1 LRKALEALIEL
12 QEIDRQLYELYKAK
26 GDLPQKVE
34 SLLDES
40 EKLGQELLKMTTE
53 SSEKAARKSSIQNEI
68 AIFKDRLKRYESQL
82 YQVKTNKEYDAITL
96 ETENTQKLIDDLE
109 LEKIAIEYREADLIT
124 QIADLEQKR
133 AETIKSHAEHQTVLQ
148 EMMQKTASQEQGL
161 LGRRGR
167 VLPGLNRQIT
177 SSYERIRLA
186 KSGVAVAYLRDGSC
200 SECSTRIPPQRS
212 MEIRN
217 MDTLFYCEVCGRILV
232 WRTEE

>member
-53 SSEKAARKSSIQNEI
+53 NSEKAARKNSILTEI
-68 AIFKDRLKRYESQL
+68 AILKDKLKRYESQL

-109 LEKIAIEYREADLIT
+109 LEKIAIEYREADLTT
-124 QIADLEQKR
+124 QIAELEQKR
-133 AETIKSHAEHQTVLQ
+133 AETIKSHGEHQTVLQ
-148 EMMQKTASQEQGL
+148 EMMQKTSNQEQDL
-161 LGRRGR
+161 LGRRER

-232 WRTEE
+232 WRSEE